1 MLAFV
6 IISAMAIAG
15 YAGAPLWVVL
25 FGVAGIASEGWWSKL
40 QVLRQQPGR
49 PWSTKMKGYFVTGIV
64 GNIVLSAIG
73 YGAGRILRAT
83 VG

>member
-1 MLAFV
+1 MLTFV

-40 QVLRQQPGR
+40 QVLRQQPSQ
-49 PWSTKMKGYFVTGIV
+49 PWSTKTKTYFVAGIL
-64 GNIVLSAIG
+64 GNIVLSAIS
-73 YGAGRILRAT
+73 YGAGRIVRAA